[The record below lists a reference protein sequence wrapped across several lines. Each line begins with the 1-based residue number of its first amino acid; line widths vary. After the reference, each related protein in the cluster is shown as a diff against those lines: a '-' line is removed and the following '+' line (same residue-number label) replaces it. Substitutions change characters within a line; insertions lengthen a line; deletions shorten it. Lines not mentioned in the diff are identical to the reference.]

1 MNKDIKEIFNL
12 IKKYDTITIF
22 GHINPD
28 GDCYGSSLAL
38 RELIRLNFPRKKVFS
53 LAGTLP
59 QLEKRLATQD
69 SLDDEKIIKDSL
81 AIIVDCS
88 EVERVSDQRIT
99 LAQQIIKIDHHIES
113 KPFYGIKWVDEGAIA
128 ACQMIAEMAF
138 AYKLKINKLIAELLY
153 LGICTDSGRFRYQPT
168 NSKTHRI
175 VADLLEYGVE
185 TESMFKILY
194 LSEEAYVKYQAL
206 LVSKFKRTAHNVI
219 YCCADVNDYEQ
230 FGLRFDQ
237 ISKNV
242 NVIGNIRGCPAWVLF
257 TRSPENFIRVEFRSQ
272 TLNVQKVAAKYGGGG
287 HLHAAGAR
295 LNDQTDFSLAMQIVE
310 DLEHEAALEAIEN
323 NV

>member
-1 MNKDIKEIFNL
+1 MKKDFKEIFKL
-12 IKKYDTITIF
+12 IKQYDTITIF

-38 RELIRLNFPRKKVFS
+38 RELIRLNFPKKKVFS

-59 QLEKRLATQD
+59 QLEQRLAKQD
-69 SLDDEKIIKDSL
+69 IVEDEEIIKNSL
-81 AIIVDCS
+81 AILVDVS
-88 EVERVSDQRIT
+88 ETERVSDQRVT
-99 LAQQIIKIDHHIES
+99 LAKQIIKIDHHIES

-138 AYKLKINKLIAELLY
+138 AYKLKMNKLVAELLY

-168 NSKTHRI
+168 NAKTHRI
-175 VADLLEYGVE
+175 IANLLELGVE
-185 TESMFKILY
+185 TDSIFKILY
-194 LSEEAYVKYQAL
+194 LSDEPYVKYQAL
-206 LVSKFKRTAHNVI
+206 LVSKFKRTANNVI
-219 YCCADVNDYEQ
+219 YCFADVNDYTQ
-230 FGLRFDQ
+230 FGLKFDQ

-257 TRSPENFIRVEFRSQ
+257 TRSPENFIRVEFRSHAI
-272 TLNVQKVAAKYGGGG
+272 NVQKVAAKYGGGG

-295 LNDQTDFSLAMQIVE
+295 LDNQNDFSLAMKIVE
-310 DLEHEAALEAIEN
+310 DLDQAAAEESRK
-323 NV
+323 

>member
-53 LAGTLP
+53 LAGSLP
-59 QLEKRLATQD
+59 QLENRLAKQD
-69 SLDDEKIIKDSL
+69 ILEDDEVIKNSL
-81 AIIVDCS
+81 AILVDVS
-88 EVERVSDQRIT
+88 ETERVSDQRVT
-99 LAQQIIKIDHHIES
+99 LAKQIIKIDHHIES
-113 KPFYGIKWVDEGAIA
+113 RPFYGLKWVDETAIA
-128 ACQMIAEMAF
+128 ACQMIVEMAF
-138 AYKLKINKLIAELLY
+138 AYKLKMNKLIAELLY

-168 NSKTHRI
+168 NAKTHRI
-175 VADLLEYGVE
+175 VANLYDYGVE
-185 TESMFKILY
+185 TESIFRILY

-206 LVSKFKRTAHNVI
+206 LISKFKRTEHNVI
-219 YCCADVNDYEQ
+219 YCCADVEDYTQ
-230 FGLRFDQ
+230 FGLRFEQ

-242 NVIGNIRGCPAWVLF
+242 NVIGNIRGCPAWILF

-272 TLNVQKVAAKYGGGG
+272 GVNVQKVAAKYGGGG
-287 HLHAAGAR
+287 HIRAAGAR
-295 LNDQTDFSLAMQIVE
+295 LDNQTDFSLAMQIVA
-310 DLEHEAALEAIEN
+310 DLDQAVAEAIEK
-323 NV
+323 

>member
-38 RELIRLNFPRKKVFS
+38 RELIRLNFPKKKVFS

-59 QLEKRLATQD
+59 QLEKRLAKQD
-69 SLDDEKIIKDSL
+69 VVEDDELIKNSL
-81 AIIVDCS
+81 AILIDVS
-88 EVERVSDQRIT
+88 EIERVSDSRVT
-99 LAQQIIKIDHHIES
+99 LAKQIIKIDHHIES

-128 ACQMIAEMAF
+128 ACQMVAEMAF
-138 AYKLKINKLIAELLY
+138 ACKLKMNKLIAELLY

-175 VADLLEYGVE
+175 IADLLEYGVE
-185 TESMFKILY
+185 TDSIFRILY

-206 LVSKFKRTAHNVI
+206 LVSKFKRTPHNVI
-219 YCCADVNDYEQ
+219 YCFADVNDYTQ
-230 FGLRFDQ
+230 FGLKFDQ

-272 TLNVQKVAAKYGGGG
+272 GINVQQIAAKYGGGG
-287 HLHAAGAR
+287 HLRAAGAR
-295 LNDQTDFSLAMQIVE
+295 LDNQTDFSLAMKIVE
-310 DLEHEAALEAIEN
+310 DLDQAAAEALEK
-323 NV
+323 

>member
-53 LAGTLP
+53 LAGSLP
-59 QLEKRLATQD
+59 QLENRLAKQD
-69 SLDDEKIIKDSL
+69 TLEDDEVIKNSL
-81 AIIVDCS
+81 AILVDVS
-88 EVERVSDQRIT
+88 ETERVSDQRVT
-99 LAQQIIKIDHHIES
+99 LAKQIIKIDHHIES
-113 KPFYGIKWVDEGAIA
+113 RPFYGLKWVDETAIA

-138 AYKLKINKLIAELLY
+138 AYKLKMNKLIAELLY

-168 NSKTHRI
+168 NAKTHRI
-175 VADLLEYGVE
+175 VANLYDYGVE
-185 TESMFKILY
+185 TESIFRILY

-206 LVSKFKRTAHNVI
+206 LISKFKRTEHNVI
-219 YCCADVNDYEQ
+219 YCFADVEDYTQ
-230 FGLRFDQ
+230 FGLRFEQ

-242 NVIGNIRGCPAWVLF
+242 NVIGNIRGCPAWILF

-272 TLNVQKVAAKYGGGG
+272 GVNVQKVAAKYGGGG
-287 HLHAAGAR
+287 HIRAAGAR
-295 LNDQTDFSLAMQIVE
+295 LDNQTDFSLAMQIVA
-310 DLEHEAALEAIEN
+310 DLDKAVAEAIEK
-323 NV
+323 

>member
-1 MNKDIKEIFNL
+1 MNKDTKEIFNL

-22 GHINPD
+22 GHVNPD

-38 RELIRLNFPRKKVFS
+38 RELIRLNFPKKKVFS

-59 QLEKRLATQD
+59 QLEQRLAKQD
-69 SLDDEKIIKDSL
+69 TLDNDDIIKDSL
-81 AIIVDCS
+81 AIIVDVS
-88 EVERVSDQRIT
+88 EVERVSDQRVT
-99 LAQQIIKIDHHIES
+99 LAKQIIKIDHHIES

-138 AYKLKINKLIAELLY
+138 TYKLKMNKLIAELLY

-175 VADLLEYGVE
+175 IADLLEYGVE
-185 TESMFKILY
+185 TDSMFKILY
-194 LSEEAYVKYQAL
+194 LSDEAYVKYQAL
-206 LVSKFKRTAHNVI
+206 LVSKFKRTEHNVI
-219 YCCADVNDYEQ
+219 YCCADVNDYTQ
-230 FGLRFDQ
+230 FGLKFDQ

-272 TLNVQKVAAKYGGGG
+272 TLNVQKIAAKYGGGG
-287 HLHAAGAR
+287 HLHAAGVR
-295 LNDQTDFSLAMQIVE
+295 LDNQTDFSLAMQIVN
-310 DLEHEAALEAIEN
+310 DLDEAAAEEAKGK
-323 NV
+323 

>member
-38 RELIRLNFPRKKVFS
+38 RELIRLNFPKKKVFS

-59 QLEKRLATQD
+59 QLEKRLAKPD
-69 SLDDEKIIKDSL
+69 SLEDESIIKDSL
-81 AIIVDCS
+81 AILVDVS
-88 EVERVSDQRIT
+88 EVERVSDQRVT
-99 LAQQIIKIDHHIES
+99 LAKQIIKIDHHIES

-138 AYKLKINKLIAELLY
+138 IYKLKMNKLIAELLY

-194 LSEEAYVKYQAL
+194 LSDEAYVKYQAL

-219 YCCADVNDYEQ
+219 YCFADVNDYEQ
-230 FGLRFDQ
+230 FGLKFDQ

-272 TLNVQKVAAKYGGGG
+272 NLNVQKVAAKYGGGG
-287 HLHAAGAR
+287 HLRAAGAR
-295 LNDQTDFSLAMQIVE
+295 LNNQTDFSLAMQIVE
-310 DLEHEAALEAIEN
+310 DLEKEAALEAEGK
-323 NV
+323 

>member
-1 MNKDIKEIFNL
+1 MKKDIKEIFKL
-12 IKKYDTITIF
+12 IKQYDTITIF

-59 QLEKRLATQD
+59 QLERRLAKQD
-69 SLDDEKIIKDSL
+69 TIENDDIIKESL
-81 AIIVDCS
+81 AIIVDVS
-88 EVERVSDQRIT
+88 ELERVSDARVS
-99 LAQQIIKIDHHIES
+99 LAKQIIKIDHHIES
-113 KPFYGIKWVDEGAIA
+113 KPFYGVKWVDEGAIA
-128 ACQMIAEMAF
+128 VCQMIADFAF
-138 AYKLKINKLIAELLY
+138 TYKLKINKLIAELLY
-153 LGICTDSGRFRYQPT
+153 LGICTDSGRFRYTPT

-185 TESMFKILY
+185 TDSIFQILY
-194 LSEEAYVKYQAL
+194 LSDETYVKYQAL
-206 LVSKFKRTAHNVI
+206 LVSKFKRTAHNVV
-219 YCCADVNDYEQ
+219 YCFADVADYQQ
-230 FGLRFDQ
+230 FGLNFDQ

-257 TRSPENFIRVEFRSQ
+257 TRSPENFIRVEFRSHSI
-272 TLNVQKVAAKYGGGG
+272 NVQKIAAKYGGGG

-295 LNDQTDFSLAMQIVE
+295 LNDQKDFSLAMKIVE
-310 DLEHEAALEAIEN
+310 DLEQAAKEAIE
-323 NV
+323 

>member
-22 GHINPD
+22 GHVNPD

-53 LAGTLP
+53 IAGTMP
-59 QLEKRLATQD
+59 MLERRLTKPD
-69 SLDDEKIIKDSL
+69 VIEDDQIIKDSL
-81 AIIVDCS
+81 AIIVDVS
-88 EVERVSDQRIT
+88 ELERVSDQRVT
-99 LAQQIIKIDHHIES
+99 LAKQIIKIDHHIES
-113 KPFYGIKWVDEGAIA
+113 RPFYGIKWVDEGAIA

-138 AYKLKINKLIAELLY
+138 AYKLKMNKLIAELLY
-153 LGICTDSGRFRYQPT
+153 LGIFTDSGRFRYAPT

-175 VADLLEYGVE
+175 VADLLELGVE
-185 TESMFKILY
+185 TDSMFKILY
-194 LSEEAYVKYQAL
+194 LSDEAYVKYQAL

-219 YCCADVNDYEQ
+219 YCFADVPDYEQ
-230 FGLRFDQ
+230 FGLKFDQ

-242 NVIGNIRGCPAWVLF
+242 NVIGNIKGCPIWVLF
-257 TRSPENFIRVEFRSQ
+257 TRSPEKFIRIEFRSHA
-272 TLNVQKVAAKYGGGG
+272 LNVQQVAVKYGGGG

-295 LNDQTDFSLAMQIVE
+295 LDNQEDFSLAMQIVE
-310 DLEHEAALEAIEN
+310 DLDKVAAEAEGK
-323 NV
+323 

>member
-59 QLEKRLATQD
+59 QLENRLAKQD
-69 SLDDEKIIKDSL
+69 SLIDDEVIKNSL
-81 AIIVDCS
+81 AILVDVS
-88 EVERVSDQRIT
+88 ETERVSDQRVT
-99 LAQQIIKIDHHIES
+99 LAKQIIKIDHHIES
-113 KPFYGIKWVDEGAIA
+113 RPFYGLKWVDETAIA

-138 AYKLKINKLIAELLY
+138 AYKLKMNKLIAELLY

-168 NSKTHRI
+168 NAKTHRI
-175 VADLLEYGVE
+175 VANLYDYGVE
-185 TESMFKILY
+185 TESIFRILY

-206 LVSKFKRTAHNVI
+206 LISKFKRTEHNVI
-219 YCCADVNDYEQ
+219 YCCADVEDYTQ
-230 FGLRFDQ
+230 FGLRFEQ

-242 NVIGNIRGCPAWVLF
+242 NVIGNIRGCPAWILF

-272 TLNVQKVAAKYGGGG
+272 GVNVQKVAAKYGGGG
-287 HLHAAGAR
+287 HIRAAGAR
-295 LNDQTDFSLAMQIVE
+295 LDNQTDFSLAMQIVA
-310 DLEHEAALEAIEN
+310 DLDQAVAEAIEK
-323 NV
+323 